1 MNPTVKDNRSY
12 LRELEGLIDR
22 FRLLVEAENAAIERR
37 ETTTLS
43 SLTPAKVETGN
54 ALEALWGEFRPRLA
68 DAPPEDRERFTT
80 LAERAGQ
87 LRPLVAR
94 NMALL
99 NAAKVAAANRIEAG
113 LSAWQRGQRERQPHY
128 DGDGRVLPD
137 GRGASIHPARLV

>member
-43 SLTPAKVETGN
+43 SLTPSKVETGN

-68 DAPPEDRERFTT
+68 DATPGDRERFTT

-113 LSAWQRGQRERQPHY
+113 LSAWQRGQRERQPRY
-128 DGDGRVLPD
+128 DDDGRVLPD